1 MGTGQRR
8 VAGIMAVAAVLAVAA
23 WMVVVPRLVAA
34 RLDSLLRSR
43 LGWSVVRV
51 EGVGIGLSGPII
63 QGLEVQSPV
72 FSKLLPSTTRLELDW
87 ATLWNEDRRPIH
99 LRGRTRF
106 ARGADVEW
114 QAVLGEEYS
123 SLALTAK
130 GLPLAYITGVLPPLP
145 WFHPESIYLDLHLN
159 VRIPAADSAGREA
172 AVWDV
177 RGGGHLSQAALA
189 APLLADDPVT
199 GMEMMAEFA
208 GSWHPGDTRFGPFTA
223 RVTLPPVQFSVAGT
237 ELHWTPASYR
247 VEMTASLPATG
258 CADLLAAVPGDL
270 LGEVAAFALAG
281 TIQGRV
287 RIRLDDQ
294 RLDATDLQ
302 VEVENNCRAV
312 AVPAQASGLEQGTFT
327 YTITTAEG
335 GRHER
340 TVGAGTP
347 QWHTLPQVSP
357 LVLAAVL
364 VQEDAGFYRH
374 DGFSLPAIR
383 ESLVSDLQAGGTRRG
398 ASTITMQLARNL
410 FLHRHKTLARKAQ
423 EVVYTWWL
431 EKTLGKDRI
440 LEMYLNIVEFGPRV
454 YGIGAASRYY
464 FQRDASMLNA
474 AQAAFLAAILPA
486 PYRAHREVAAAGA
499 LPAELAGQIRG
510 LLRRMAAAGRL
521 SPDQLRVALTQVA
534 DLHPATDAPPSDMSG
549 ETGEAT

>member
-1 MGTGQRR
+1 
-8 VAGIMAVAAVLAVAA
+8 MAVAAVLAVAA
-23 WMVVVPRLVAA
+23 WMVVMPRLVAA
-34 RLDSLLRSR
+34 RLDPLLRSQ
-43 LGWSVVRV
+43 LGWSVGRV
-51 EGVGIGLSGPII
+51 GGVGVGVTGPII
-63 QGLEVQSPV
+63 QGLEVHSST

-87 ATLWNEDRRPIH
+87 SALWDGERRPIH

-114 QAVLGEEYS
+114 QVVLGEEHS
-123 SLALTAK
+123 SLALRTK

-145 WFHPESIYLDLHLN
+145 WFHPESTYLDLHLN
-159 VRIPAADSAGREA
+159 VRIPGSDSAGREA
-172 AVWDV
+172 VVWDV
-177 RGGGHLSQAALA
+177 RGGGRLRQAALA
-189 APLLADDPVT
+189 APLLADGPVT
-199 GMEMMAEFA
+199 GVDVMADFA
-208 GSWHPGDTRFGPFTA
+208 GSWHPGDTRLGPFTA
-223 RVTLPPVQFSVAGT
+223 RVTLPPVHFGVAGT

-247 VEMTASLPATG
+247 VEMTANLPSTG

-270 LGEVAAFALAG
+270 LGEATAFSLAG
-281 TIQGRV
+281 MLQGRAH
-287 RIRLDDQ
+287 IRLDDQ
-294 RLDATDLQ
+294 HLDATDLQ

-312 AVPAQASGLEQGTFT
+312 AVPPQASGLEQGTFT
-327 YTITTAEG
+327 YAITTAEG
-335 GRHER
+335 ARRQR
-340 TVGAGTP
+340 TVGVGTP
-347 QWHTLPQVSP
+347 QWHSLHEVSP
-357 LVLAAVL
+357 LAIAAVL
-364 VQEDAGFYRH
+364 VQEDAGFYQH

-410 FLHRHKTLARKAQ
+410 FLRRHKTLARKAQ

-431 EKTLGKDRI
+431 ETTLGKDRI

-464 FQRDASMLNA
+464 FQRDAAGLNA
-474 AQAAFLAAILPA
+474 AQAAFLASVLPA

-521 SPDQLRVALTQVA
+521 SPDQLRVALAQVA
-534 DLHPATDAPPSDMSG
+534 ELHPATGSPPPAATDGSG
-549 ETGEAT
+549 ETEEAT